1 MGSICVNSVHVVPAS
16 ENTKAQLLTEARDLF
31 LEVGIARFSLRE
43 VARRAGV
50 SAAAVYRHFDDK
62 EALFGQVCTMG
73 LEVFYSYLVK
83 ALAGK
88 TPRARLDLCAQQ
100 YLKFGLDN
108 PRDYRL
114 VFMGDRD
121 AYQEFSGPKELTVES
136 RGPTFQFLM
145 DRVRECMEAGIMS
158 SANVEE
164 TAATIWAHVH
174 GLVSLRLSGQLGNL
188 SDAKFAKFYSQSTD
202 KLIAGLK

>member
-1 MGSICVNSVHVVPAS
+1 MVNTVHVSPAL

-62 EALFGQVCTMG
+62 EALFGDVCTMG
-73 LEVFYSYLVK
+73 LEIFYSYLVK

-88 TPRARLDLCAQQ
+88 TPRARLDLCSAQ
-100 YLKFGLDN
+100 YMKFGLEH

-114 VFMGDRD
+114 IFMGDREQ
-121 AYQEFSGPKELTVES
+121 YQEFSVAKELSVQD

-145 DRVRECMEAGIMS
+145 DRVRECMEAKIVKD
-158 SANVEE
+158 ADIEE

-174 GLVSLRLSGQLGNL
+174 GLVSLRLAGQLGNL
-188 SDAKFAKFYSQSTD
+188 SDAKFAKFYAASTD

>member
-1 MGSICVNSVHVVPAS
+1 MVARAVGTEH
-16 ENTKAQLLTEARDLF
+16 TKTQLLTQARDLF
-31 LEVGIARFSLRE
+31 LEVGLAKFSLRE

-62 EALFGQVCTMG
+62 EALFGDVCGMG
-73 LEVFYSYLVK
+73 LEIFYAYLVK
-83 ALAGK
+83 SLAGK
-88 TPRARLDLCAQQ
+88 TPRARLDMCSQQ
-100 YLKFGLDN
+100 YLKFGLEN

-114 VFMGDRD
+114 IFMGDREE
-121 AYQEFSGPKELTVES
+121 YQTLKGAKDFNVED

-145 DRVRECMEAGIMS
+145 DRVRECMEAKIMKD
-158 SANVEE
+158 ADVEE

-174 GLVSLRLSGQLGNL
+174 GLVSLRLAGQLGNL
-188 SDAKFAKFYSQSTD
+188 SDTKFAKFYALSIE

>member
-1 MGSICVNSVHVVPAS
+1 MVAAV
-16 ENTKAQLLTEARDLF
+16 ENTKTQLLTEARDLF
-31 LEVGIARFSLRE
+31 LEVGISKFSLRE

-62 EALFGQVCTMG
+62 EALFGQVCGMG
-73 LEVFYSYLVK
+73 LEIFYGYLVK

-88 TPRARLDLCAQQ
+88 TPRARLDICSQQ
-100 YLKFGLDN
+100 YLRFGLEN

-114 VFMGDRD
+114 IFMGDRE
-121 AYQEFSGPKELTVES
+121 AYQEFAGAEDFTVEA

-145 DRVRECMEAGIMS
+145 DRVRECMEASIMK

-174 GLVSLRLSGQLGNL
+174 GLVSLRLAGQLGNL
-188 SDAKFAKFYSQSTD
+188 SDAKFAKFYAQSTA
-202 KLIAGLK
+202 KLIAGLG